1 MTCAPEEEKESFLIK
16 LPNVGEYDKEQLL
29 SFEKEVLGVYIS
41 GHPLEKYE
49 AMWRKNIS
57 AVTADFMLDE
67 ETGVSRVKDGEKV
80 VVGGMLTA
88 KTIKHTKTGKT
99 MAFVTLEDLVGTVEV
114 VDFSAEIMRN
124 NRNMLE
130 EDSKVFIQGRVSTE
144 DDRPSKL
151 ICERVQAFEDVP
163 RELWIQFADLET
175 FQNGEQALHDILTH
189 LRRAGP
195 GDNLPEKAEGGED
208 VSPETGTFTIDGGSA
223 GKNRNADSV

>member
-1 MTCAPEEEKESFLIK
+1 MISGLVEERKARGPYKTLQDFIERLPSRDMNKRVIENFIKAGALDGLPGTRKQKMMIYVQILDTINQEKKNTMAGQMTLFDLAPEEEKESFLIK

-114 VDFSAEIMRN
+114 VIFPRDYEN

-130 EDSKVFIQGRVSTE
+130 EDSKVLFREEFPQRMTG
-144 DDRPSKL
+144 
-151 ICERVQAFEDVP
+151 QA
-163 RELWIQFADLET
+163 
-175 FQNGEQALHDILTH
+175 
-189 LRRAGP
+189 
-195 GDNLPEKAEGGED
+195 
-208 VSPETGTFTIDGGSA
+208 S
-223 GKNRNADSV
+223 